1 MSVQARANTDT
12 DHVVGIVQI
21 ERHEFAGEPIDVIV
35 DANLADLRKA
45 RIEFAEAERLAGRLP
60 A

>member
-1 MSVQARANTDT
+1 MSVQARSNSETDN
-12 DHVVGIVQI
+12 VVGIVQI
-21 ERHEFAGEPIDVIV
+21 ERPEFAGEPIDVIV

-45 RIEFAEAERLAGRLP
+45 LIEFAEAERLANRLP